1 IPIEPGQLVA
11 LVGGSGAGKST
22 LLRTLLGIQPITSG
36 VVYLNG
42 EDLTTNFNLYRHQI
56 GYVPQTDIVHRDLRV
71 EEVLRY
77 AAKLR
82 LPPDAD
88 VDAIVE
94 KTLADIEMLERRD
107 VLVKNLSGGQLKRV
121 SIGVELLVNPK
132 LFFLDEPTSG
142 LDPGLDKKMMLLLR
156 KLADQGRTI
165 IIVTHATTNIKLCD
179 RIVFLGRGGNLCFY
193 GSYEEARE
201 FFGLE
206 DNKDFAD
213 VYLELDSPEAVKQTA
228 ERYQQSP
235 HYAKNIAQ
243 KLSALPE
250 TRCQKP
256 KPRAIKAGFWRQLVH
271 LCQRSLQLVLRD
283 RSNLIISLL
292 TAPIGI
298 LLIRLATRDIQPF
311 LPGKEGDATVATL
324 AQTVVFVFTCAAIW
338 VGLASS
344 LQEIVKENDIYSRER
359 LVNLNLLS
367 YLGSKITILSALAGL
382 QTLLMVVVTLVA
394 FSPPKPEMI
403 SWWLGL
409 TVTTFLSIVAS
420 ICLGLMVS
428 ALVKNTTQANSA
440 LPLLLLPQ
448 IIFSGVLFEAKGI
461 VEYVSWLMASRWS
474 VGAYGSLVD
483 INSLIPPPVRLP
495 SGEEVA
501 TPFTEKYMYTPTWEN
516 LTANWE
522 MLLVHCGIYLVIT
535 YLAQRRKDI
544 I

>member
-1 IPIEPGQLVA
+1 MPLW
-11 LVGGSGAGKST
+11 
-22 LLRTLLGIQPITSG
+22 
-36 VVYLNG
+36 
-42 EDLTTNFNLYRHQI
+42 
-56 GYVPQTDIVHRDLRV
+56 
-71 EEVLRY
+71 
-77 AAKLR
+77 
-82 LPPDAD
+82 LPW
-88 VDAIVE
+88 
-94 KTLADIEMLERRD
+94 L
-107 VLVKNLSGGQLKRV
+107 
-121 SIGVELLVNPK
+121 
-132 LFFLDEPTSG
+132 
-142 LDPGLDKKMMLLLR
+142 
-156 KLADQGRTI
+156 
-165 IIVTHATTNIKLCD
+165 
-179 RIVFLGRGGNLCFY
+179 
-193 GSYEEARE
+193 
-201 FFGLE
+201 
-206 DNKDFAD
+206 
-213 VYLELDSPEAVKQTA
+213 
-228 ERYQQSP
+228 
-235 HYAKNIAQ
+235 
-243 KLSALPE
+243 
-250 TRCQKP
+250 
-256 KPRAIKAGFWRQLVH
+256 
-271 LCQRSLQLVLRD
+271 
-283 RSNLIISLL
+283 
-292 TAPIGI
+292 
-298 LLIRLATRDIQPF
+298 
-311 LPGKEGDATVATL
+311 
-324 AQTVVFVFTCAAIW
+324 QTVVFVFTCAAIW